1 MKKIMLS
8 LAALAA
14 LMLALPGTALAV
26 DYGTQKVVYHINGGD
41 PQQNQA
47 ALRNIQNHI
56 NAVGADNMDIKVVMH
71 GAGLNLLINA
81 KENEN
86 LRGAVDSLKL
96 QNVEFQ
102 VCANTVRGRN
112 LDISKDLYDATEKDV
127 IPSGVA
133 HLSYLQAQGYT
144 YVKP

>member
-1 MKKIMLS
+1 MKKIVVS
-8 LAALAA
+8 LMALAA
-14 LMLALPGTALAV
+14 LMLALPGAALAT
-26 DYGTQKVVYHINGGD
+26 DYGKQKAVYHINGGD

-56 NAVGADNMDIKVVMH
+56 NAVGADNMDVKVVMH

-86 LRGAVDSLKL
+86 LRSAVDNLKL
-96 QNVEFQ
+96 QNVGFQ
-102 VCANTVRGRN
+102 VCNNTVVGRK
-112 LDISKDLYDATEKDV
+112 LDISKDLYDARPEDV

-144 YVKP
+144 YIKP

>member
-1 MKKIMLS
+1 MRKIIVS
-8 LAALAA
+8 LMALAG
-14 LMLALPGTALAV
+14 LMLALPGAALAT

-41 PQQNQA
+41 PQQNIA
-47 ALRNIQNHI
+47 AMRNIQNHI

-71 GAGLNLLINA
+71 GPGLNLLINA
-81 KENEN
+81 KENVDLRAGVDN
-86 LRGAVDSLKL
+86 LKM
-96 QNVEFQ
+96 QNVSFQ
-102 VCANTVRGRN
+102 VCRNTVVGRN
-112 LDISKDLYDATEKDV
+112 LDISKDLYDASEADI

>member
-1 MKKIMLS
+1 MKKVIVS
-8 LAALAA
+8 LMALAA
-14 LMLALPGTALAV
+14 LMMVLPGSAFAF
-26 DYGTQKVVYHINGGD
+26 DYGKQKVVYHINGGD

-47 ALRNIQNHI
+47 ALRNVQNHI

-86 LRGAVDSLKL
+86 LRSAVDSLKL

-102 VCANTVRGRN
+102 VCNNTIVGRN
-112 LDISKDLYDATEKDV
+112 LDLKKDLYDASEKDV
-127 IPSGVA
+127 VPSGVA

>member
-1 MKKIMLS
+1 MKKIIVS
-8 LAALAA
+8 LMALAA

-26 DYGTQKVVYHINGGD
+26 DYGKQKAVYHINGGD
-41 PQQNQA
+41 AQQNQV

-86 LRGAVDSLKL
+86 LRASVDNLKM

-102 VCANTVRGRN
+102 ICNNTIVGRN
-112 LDISKDLYDATEKDV
+112 LDLAKDLYDAKPADV

-144 YVKP
+144 YIKP